1 MVHRHGARAT
11 VYPSRATVN
20 GGSTM
25 RLTSCRGFSMVEL
38 LVALVAGLIIVGTA
52 TTLYVSII
60 RANATSVQLSSL
72 NLGMQGLLDVMER
85 DIRRAGYFAN
95 ATLNLQRDANGNPVI
110 APTDRTAM
118 FSRTVSA
125 GSATLQDLQQLA
137 VTDPLYDCILLRY
150 DANNDGTIAGTN
162 EIMGYRFKTAA
173 RGLEFQQWATIADQ
187 LSSPSQCADD
197 DGWNN
202 ISQDGQVQ
210 LTAVTFAINP
220 TSGFSIPTG
229 QRTITVSM
237 IGQSQQ
243 KPALSLTLQ
252 RQVRIRN
259 DQY

>member
-1 MVHRHGARAT
+1 
-11 VYPSRATVN
+11 
-20 GGSTM
+20 M
-25 RLTSCRGFSMVEL
+25 RLNLRRGFSMVEL

-60 RANATSVQLSSL
+60 RANATSVQLSAL

-95 ATLNLQRDANGNPVI
+95 ASLNLSRDANGNPVI

-118 FSRTVSA
+118 FTLMTSA
-125 GSATLQDLQQLA
+125 GSTTLQDMQQLT
-137 VTDPLYDCILLRY
+137 VTDPLLYDCILLRY
-150 DANNDGTIAGTN
+150 DANDDGSIAGTN
-162 EIMGYRFKTAA
+162 EIMGYRFKSAA
-173 RGLEFQQWATIADQ
+173 LGLEFRQWATVAAQ
-187 LSSPSQCADD
+187 LTTPTQCDD
-197 DGWNN
+197 DEGWNN

-210 LTAVTFAINP
+210 LSSVTFAITP
-220 TSGFSIPTG
+220 AAGFSVPTG

-237 IGQSQQ
+237 VGQSQQ

-252 RQVRIRN
+252 RQVRMRN

>member
-1 MVHRHGARAT
+1 
-11 VYPSRATVN
+11 
-20 GGSTM
+20 M
-25 RLTSCRGFSMVEL
+25 RLRLCRGFSMVEL

-95 ATLNLQRDANGNPVI
+95 ATLNLQRDATGNPVI

-118 FSRTVSA
+118 FSLTVSA
-125 GSATLQDLQQLA
+125 GSTTLQDLQQVT

-150 DANNDGTIAGTN
+150 DANDDGTIAGSN
-162 EIMGYRFKTAA
+162 EILGYRFKNAA
-173 RGLEFQQWATIADQ
+173 RGLEFQQWATVADQ

-220 TSGFSIPTG
+220 ASGFSSPTG
-229 QRTITVSM
+229 QRTITISM